1 MKVWDWQVAGD
12 FVPKLIDGLLTALLA
27 TVLGFAIA
35 VVVGLVFLL
44 WRRSS
49 IRWVSAV
56 GAFVIEFIRSTPLLV
71 QLFFLFF
78 VLPDLGVTLPA
89 LAAGVI
95 GLGLHYGTYL
105 SEVYRAGIDGVPVGQ
120 WEAATALNLSKGST
134 WTRVILPQA
143 FPRSIPA
150 MSNYLIALFKDV
162 PQLVAITVA
171 EPFFLAR
178 ELSAVTFRSTE
189 AITMA
194 GLAYLVAALI
204 LGYFG
209 RLVERRYGTVRA

>member
-1 MKVWDWQVAGD
+1 MSAWNWDVAID
-12 FVPKLIDGLLTALLA
+12 FVPDLLDGLLTALLA
-27 TVLGFAIA
+27 TVLGFAVALVI
-35 VVVGLVFLL
+35 GLVFLL

-49 IRWVSAV
+49 IRWVSAI
-56 GAFVIEFIRSTPLLV
+56 GTFVIEFIRSTPLLV

-78 VLPDLGVTLPA
+78 LLPDIGVTLPP

-105 SEVYRAGIDGVPVGQ
+105 SEVYRAGINGVPVGQ
-120 WEAATALNLSKGST
+120 WEAATALNLPKSKT

-171 EPFFLAR
+171 EPFFMAR
-178 ELSAVTFRSTE
+178 ELSAVTFRTVE

-194 GLAYLVAALI
+194 GLAYLVAALV

-209 RLVERRYGTVRA
+209 RLVERRYGTVRV